1 MPVVLPAILPK
12 SIEDCHELL
21 RELARDNVHFQARI
35 EYLLRKLFGRKSER
49 LTDEMNSFLA
59 ELFPPEESV
68 APQAA
73 EETPAEE
80 EPAREEQPA
89 VVRRRGKRGA
99 KSLPADLPRQRV
111 EYDLPAEQ
119 KVCTECGTEKK
130 RIGEEAS
137 EQLEYIPASLYVIDH
152 VCLKY
157 ACPARQGQVAQG
169 EKPAQPIEKGL
180 PGPGLLAHVITNKY
194 ADHLPLHRQESI
206 FARQGVELSRSTL
219 CDWTMA
225 CAEALEPV
233 VKEMRK
239 RILTSFVIHT
249 DDTSVPVQTK
259 RKTRKCYLWT
269 YLGDDPNPYIIYDF
283 TETRGRA
290 GPATFLDKYQ
300 GYLQADA
307 YGGYDKL
314 YKEKSILEVACMA
327 HARRKFYEAKETDPL
342 RAHIALLRIRALYDI
357 ERLMRDSTP
366 ELRRAWR
373 LKQTAP
379 LLNKFHK
386 WLRAERQAVLPKS
399 PIGQAIAYALSNWR
413 ALCRYLCDGRLAI
426 DNNAAERALR
436 TCVVGRKNWMF
447 CGSERGGRAAAIL
460 YSLTQSAKRNG
471 LDPFAYLR
479 DLLRRI
485 PTHPQ
490 SRISELLPDA
500 WKKAIATP

>member
-1 MPVVLPAILPK
+1 MPVILPK
-12 SIEDCHELL
+12 KLPETIEECHELL
-21 RELARDNVHFQARI
+21 LELVRDNVQFQARI
-35 EYLLRKLFGRKSER
+35 EQLLRKLFGRKSER
-49 LTDEMNSFLA
+49 LTDEENTFLK
-59 ELFPPEESV
+59 ELFPEEECIEPHSPEEEI
-68 APQAA
+68 A
-73 EETPAEE
+73 EEPSEE
-80 EPAREEQPA
+80 KIVAA
-89 VVRRRGKRGA
+89 GHSGKRGA

-111 EYDLPAEQ
+111 EHDLPAEL
-119 KVCTECGTEKK
+119 KVCAECGCEKK
-130 RIGEEAS
+130 RIGEETS
-137 EQLEYIPASLYVIDH
+137 EQLEYVPASLYVIEH
-152 VCLKY
+152 VCPKY
-157 ACPARQGQVAQG
+157 ACPACQGQVAQG

-180 PGPGLLAHVITNKY
+180 PGPGLLSYVITNKY
-194 ADHLPLHRQESI
+194 ADHLPLNRQESI
-206 FARQGVELSRSTL
+206 LERHGVELSRSTL

-225 CAEALEPV
+225 AAEALEPV

-239 RILTSFVIHT
+239 RVLQSFVIHT
-249 DDTSVPVQTK
+249 DDTSVPVLAK

-269 YLGDDPNPYIIYDF
+269 YLGDQANPYIIYDF

-290 GPATFLDKYQ
+290 GPEAFLEKYQ

-307 YGGYDKL
+307 FSGYDKL
-314 YKEKSILEVACMA
+314 YKERPIREVACMA

-373 LKQTAP
+373 LKQAAP
-379 LLNKFHK
+379 ALNKLHK
-386 WLRAERQAVLPKS
+386 WLRAEHEAVLPKS
-399 PIGQAIAYALSNWR
+399 PIGQAISYALANWR

-490 SRISELLPDA
+490 SRISELLPDT
-500 WKKAIATP
+500 WKSAASAET